1 MAYKSIVVLGHS
13 EYYPK
18 FGFMTAYEKGIIVS
32 FEMPSEAFMIIELI
46 PNSPEKRSW
55 YCEVF

>member
-1 MAYKSIVVLGHS
+1 
-13 EYYPK
+13 
-18 FGFMTAYEKGIIVS
+18 MTAYEKGIIVS